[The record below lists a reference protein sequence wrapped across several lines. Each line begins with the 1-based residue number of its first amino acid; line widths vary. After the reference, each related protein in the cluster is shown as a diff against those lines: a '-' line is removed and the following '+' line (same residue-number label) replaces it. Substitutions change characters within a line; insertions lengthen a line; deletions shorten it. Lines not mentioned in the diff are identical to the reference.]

1 MASQKKLENK
11 TIKELEADVSK
22 LKKDLEKTEA
32 MLEQRKEEKLL
43 KDSRNLL
50 AKFKEM
56 VKDDNADMEAVEKFL
71 ENAIAT
77 QPAVKAADKAS
88 NEDLKKSEG
97 KTEEKTE
104 TKAASTAKPNQSIAT
119 AQDKKPEA
127 VKAENKAANNGF
139 PQGINLH

>member
-11 TIKELEADVSK
+11 TIPELEKDVSK
-22 LKKDLEKTEA
+22 LKKDLEETEA

-88 NEDLKKSEG
+88 NENLKKSE
-97 KTEEKTE
+97 EKTD
-104 TKAASTAKPNQSIAT
+104 TKPEAKAEAKPNQPIVT

-127 VKAENKAANNGF
+127 VKAENKSANNGF

>member
-11 TIKELEADVSK
+11 TIEELETDVSK
-22 LKKDLEKTEA
+22 LKKDLEKTET

-56 VKDDNADMEAVEKFL
+56 VKDDNADMEAVGKFL

-77 QPAVKAADKAS
+77 TQPAVKATDKAS
-88 NEDLKKSEG
+88 NEDLKKSE
-97 KTEEKTE
+97 EKTDAKSE
-104 TKAASTAKPNQSIAT
+104 AKAEGKPNQSIAT

-127 VKAENKAANNGF
+127 VKAENKSANNGF

>member
-11 TIKELEADVSK
+11 TIPELEKDVSK
-22 LKKDLEKTEA
+22 LKKDLEETEA

-71 ENAIAT
+71 ENAIAA

-88 NEDLKKSEG
+88 NEDLKKSDG
-97 KTEEKTE
+97 KAE
-104 TKAASTAKPNQSIAT
+104 TKPEAKPNQSIAT

-127 VKAENKAANNGF
+127 VKAENKSANNGF